1 MQPDSKLKLPVYQ
14 AAGRRSFLHGL
25 GVVTVAS
32 GGAALAC
39 DVTWKATEAARVVST
54 EQQGTGSAL
63 PGATGYCLTDNIR
76 SYYRTARY

>member
-1 MQPDSKLKLPVYQ
+1 MQPDSKLKLPMYQ

-39 DVTWKATEAARVVST
+39 DVTWKATEAARVVSA
-54 EQQGTGSAL
+54 EKQGTGSAPL
-63 PGATGYCLTDNIR
+63 SATGYCLTDNIR